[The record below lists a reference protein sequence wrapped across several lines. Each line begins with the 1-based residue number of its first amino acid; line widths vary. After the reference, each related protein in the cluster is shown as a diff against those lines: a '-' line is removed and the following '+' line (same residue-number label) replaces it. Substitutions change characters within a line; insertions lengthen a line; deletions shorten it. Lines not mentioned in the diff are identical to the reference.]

1 MCSKPQNLSLFAI
14 PTIVPAHPMDIRRTF
29 DILPQLQQKYNKPDC
44 FAAKVNG
51 QYTPISTDSVVEQV
65 NQVSLGLR
73 ALGVGKNDKVALI
86 SMNRPEWMFA
96 DFGIAQLGATSVP
109 MYPSITVE
117 DYKYI
122 FTDAGVKAIFVSD
135 KKLLDKVREATQD
148 LNIPAENI
156 FTFDKVEGARHFS
169 ELLELGKQGNP
180 ADLEPLKAAV
190 QPDDLLTLIYTSGTT
205 GQPKGVMLTHNN
217 ILSNCRN
224 AQRFVPVT
232 KDDKALSFLPLCHI
246 FERMVT
252 HIYLINGVSIYYA
265 ESMET
270 IADNLREVHPQIFTT
285 VPRLLEKVYDK
296 IVAKGHELEGVK
308 KQLFFWA
315 LNLGL
320 KYDNQKDHGF
330 FYNTQLALANKL
342 IFSKWREALGG
353 SLRCIVSGGGALQP
367 RLARVFWSAGIPV
380 MEGYGLTETSPV
392 IAVGGYER
400 ENNMIGTVG
409 PVIDNTEVKIAP
421 DGEILT
427 RSESVMKGYYN
438 KPELTAKE
446 FDEEGWFHTGDI
458 GEIVEGR
465 FLKITDRKKEMFKTS
480 GGKYIAPQV
489 IESKLKESPLVE
501 QCMVVGDGQKFPSAL
516 VIPSFDDLK
525 GWCKRNN
532 VDCNCSNEELVK
544 NEKVVKMYED
554 LVHKYN
560 SGFAQWEQVKKIRLL
575 PQLWTV
581 ESGEMTPTLKVKR
594 KIITQ
599 NNQEL
604 IESLYQHAEKH

>member
-1 MCSKPQNLSLFAI
+1 
-14 PTIVPAHPMDIRRTF
+14 MDIRRTF

-51 QYTPISTDSVVEQV
+51 QYAPISTDSVVEQV

-73 ALGVGKNDKVALI
+73 ALGVGKDDKVALI

-96 DFGIAQLGATSVP
+96 DFGISQLGATSVP

-232 KDDKALSFLPLCHI
+232 KNDKALSFLPLCHI

-353 SLRCIVSGGGALQP
+353 NLRCIVSGGGALQP

-409 PVIDNTEVKIAP
+409 PIIDNTEVKIAP

-438 KPELTAKE
+438 KPELTSKE

-458 GEIVEGR
+458 GEIVDGR

-489 IESKLKESPLVE
+489 IEGKLKESPLVE

-516 VIPSFDDLK
+516 IIPSFDDLK
-525 GWCKRNN
+525 GWCKRNG

-581 ESGEMTPTLKVKR
+581 ETGEMTPTLKVKR

-599 NNQEL
+599 NNKEL

>member
-1 MCSKPQNLSLFAI
+1 
-14 PTIVPAHPMDIRRTF
+14 MDIRRTF
-29 DILPQLQQKYNKPDC
+29 DILPNLQQKYNKSDC
-44 FAAKVNG
+44 FAVKIDG
-51 QYTPISTDSVVEQV
+51 QYTPISTDTVVEKV
-65 NQVSLGLR
+65 NQVSLGLH
-73 ALGVGKNDKVALI
+73 GIGIGKDDKVAII

-122 FTDAGVKAIFVSD
+122 FADAGVKAIFVSD
-135 KKLLDKVREATQD
+135 QKLLDKVLEATESLD
-148 LNIPAENI
+148 IPKENI
-156 FTFDKVEGARHFS
+156 FSFDKLPGARHFD
-169 ELLELGKQGNP
+169 ELLEIGKKGSSQ
-180 ADLEPLKAAV
+180 DLERFKAAV
-190 QPDDLLTLIYTSGTT
+190 QPTDLLTLIYTSGTT
-205 GQPKGVMLTHNN
+205 GQPKGVMLSHNN

-232 KDDKALSFLPLCHI
+232 KNDKALSFLPLCHI

-252 HIYLINGVSIYYA
+252 HIYLLNGVSIYYA

-270 IADNLREVHPQIFTT
+270 IADNLREVKPEIFTT

-296 IVAKGHELEGVK
+296 IVAKGHTLEGVK
-308 KQLFFWA
+308 KNLFFWA
-315 LNLGL
+315 LDLGL
-320 KYDNQKDHGF
+320 KYDNQKNHGF
-330 FYNTQLALANKL
+330 FYNTQLGLANKL
-342 IFSKWREALGG
+342 IFTKWREALGG
-353 SLRCIVSGGGALQP
+353 NLRCIVSGGGALQP

-392 IAVGGYER
+392 IAVGGYEP

-409 PVIDNTEVKIAP
+409 PIIDNTEVKFAP

-427 RSESVMKGYYN
+427 KSESVMLGYYN

-446 FDEEGWFHTGDI
+446 FDEDGWFHTGDI
-458 GEIVEGR
+458 GELVEGK

-489 IESKLKESPLVE
+489 IEGKLKESPLVE

-525 GWCKRNN
+525 GWCKRNSVN
-532 VDCNCSNEELVK
+532 CDCSNEELVK
-544 NEKVVKMYED
+544 NEKVVQMYED
-554 LVHKYN
+554 LVQKYN
-560 SGFAQWEQVKKIRLL
+560 KGFAQWEQVKKIALL

-581 ESGEMTPTLKVKR
+581 ETGEMTPTMKVKR
-594 KIITQ
+594 KIISE
-599 NNQEL
+599 NNKQT
-604 IESLYQHAEKH
+604 IEGLYEHAERR

>member
-1 MCSKPQNLSLFAI
+1 
-14 PTIVPAHPMDIRRTF
+14 MDIRRTF
-29 DILPQLQQKYNKPDC
+29 DIIPHLQQKYNKPDC
-44 FAAKVNG
+44 FASKVNG
-51 QYTPISTDSVVEQV
+51 EWTPISTDEVAKQV
-65 NQVSLGLR
+65 DLVSLGLHQ
-73 ALGVGKNDKVALI
+73 LGIGKNDKVAI
-86 SMNRPEWMFA
+86 IAMNRPEWMLA
-96 DFGIAQLGATSVP
+96 DFAIAQLGATSVP

-122 FTDAGVKAIFVSD
+122 FTDAGVKAVFVSD
-135 KKLLDKVREATQD
+135 QKLLDKVREATQG
-148 LNIPAENI
+148 LSIPADNV
-156 FTFDKVEGARHFS
+156 FTFDKLPGARHFS
-169 ELLELGKQGNP
+169 ELLEMGKKGNP
-180 ADLEPLKAAV
+180 ADLEPIKAAV
-190 QPDDLLTLIYTSGTT
+190 EPDDLLTLIYTSGTT

-224 AQRFVPVT
+224 VKRFVPVT
-232 KDDKALSFLPLCHI
+232 SADKALSFLPLCHI

-252 HIYLINGVSIYYA
+252 HLYLVYGVSIYYA
-265 ESMET
+265 ESMEV
-270 IADNLREVHPQIFTT
+270 IADNLREVKPQIFTT

-296 IVAKGHELEGVK
+296 IVAKGHELDGVK
-308 KQLFFWA
+308 KNLFFWA
-315 LNLGL
+315 LDLGL
-320 KYDNQKDHGF
+320 KYDTQKDQGF

-342 IFSKWREALGG
+342 IFNKWREALGG
-353 SLRCIVSGGGALQP
+353 NLRCIVSGGGALQP
-367 RLARVFWSAGIPV
+367 RLARVFWAAGIRV

-392 IAVGGYER
+392 IAVGGYEP

-409 PVIDNTEVKIAP
+409 PVIDDTEVKIAE

-446 FDEEGWFHTGDI
+446 LDEDGWFHTGDI
-458 GEIVEGR
+458 GELVNGR

-516 VIPSFDDLK
+516 LIPSFDDLK
-525 GWCKRNN
+525 SWCKRNSVN
-532 VDCNCSNEELVK
+532 CDCSNEELVK

-560 SGFAQWEQVKKIRLL
+560 TGFAQWEQVKKIVLL
-575 PQLWTV
+575 PKLWTV
-581 ESGEMTPTLKVKR
+581 ETGEMTPTLKVKR
-594 KIITQ
+594 KIISDK
-599 NNQEL
+599 NKDL
-604 IESLYQHAEKH
+604 IESLYYHPEHH

>member
-1 MCSKPQNLSLFAI
+1 
-14 PTIVPAHPMDIRRTF
+14 MDIRRTF
-29 DILPQLQQKYNKPDC
+29 DILPHLQQKYNKPDC
-44 FAAKVNG
+44 FAAKLNG
-51 QYTPISTDSVVEQV
+51 QYMPISTDTVVEKV

-73 ALGVGKNDKVALI
+73 SLGIGKDDKVAII

-122 FTDAGVKAIFVSD
+122 FTDAGVKAVFVSD
-135 KKLLDKVREATQD
+135 KKLFDKVQEATQG
-148 LNIPAENI
+148 LNIPPENV
-156 FTFDKVEGARHFS
+156 FTFDKIDGARHFE
-169 ELLELGKQGNP
+169 ELLELGKKGN
-180 ADLEPLKAAV
+180 AQELEPLKAAV

-217 ILSNCRN
+217 LLSNCRN
-224 AQRFVPVT
+224 SQRFVPVT
-232 KDDKALSFLPLCHI
+232 KEDKALSFLPLCHI
-246 FERMVT
+246 FERMVS
-252 HIYLINGVSIYYA
+252 HLYLINGVSIYYA
-265 ESMET
+265 ESMES
-270 IADNLREVHPQIFTT
+270 IAENLREVKPEIFTT

-296 IVAKGHELEGVK
+296 IVAKGHEQTGVK
-308 KQLFFWA
+308 KSLFFWA
-315 LNLGL
+315 LDLGL
-320 KYDNQKDHGF
+320 KYDNQKDGGF
-330 FYNTQLALANKL
+330 LYNTQLKLANKL

-353 SLRCIVSGGGALQP
+353 NLRCIVSGGGALQP
-367 RLARVFWSAGIPV
+367 RLARVFWAGGIRV

-392 IAVGGYER
+392 IAVGGYEP

-409 PVIDNTEVKIAP
+409 PIIDNTEVKIAQ

-427 RSESVMKGYYN
+427 KSESVMKGYYN

-446 FDEEGWFHTGDI
+446 FDADGWFHTGDI
-458 GEIVEGR
+458 GEMVDGK

-489 IESKLKESPLVE
+489 IEGKLKESPLVE
-501 QCMVVGDGQKFPSAL
+501 QAMVVGDGQKFASAL
-516 VIPSFDDLK
+516 VIPAFDDLK
-525 GWCKRNN
+525 GWCKRNG

-544 NEKVVKMYED
+544 NEKVVKMYNE
-554 LVHKYN
+554 LVNKYN
-560 SGFAQWEQVKKIRLL
+560 SGFAQWEQVKRIALL

-581 ESGEMTPTLKVKR
+581 ETGEMTPTMKVKR

-599 NNQEL
+599 NNQEI
-604 IESLYQHAEKH
+604 IESLYQNAEKPAGAGGH